1 MNRRGEKKLS
11 FLGNFLDTEIRE
23 TTLERDLLKNYVK
36 KLFKRWDFP
45 DQIFVALGNSTV
57 VSKGDLVWA
66 NIDCEHP
73 YDWLPMPRIDELVL
87 NLPTKEAFL
96 KALGADD
103 LARVS
108 PETESRYWDNFEFEF
123 APEAA
128 GVRLIWE

>member
-1 MNRRGEKKLS
+1 
-11 FLGNFLDTEIRE
+11 LDIDITEA
-23 TTLERDLLKNYVK
+23 TLERDLLKNYVK

-45 DQIFVALGNSTV
+45 DQISVALGNSTL

-73 YDWLPMPRIDELVL
+73 YDWLPLPRIDELVL

-96 KALGADD
+96 KAMGADE

-108 PETESRYWDNFEFEF
+108 TEAESRYWDHFEFEF
-123 APEAA
+123 AAEAA
-128 GVRLIWE
+128 GVRLTWV